1 LLVAARCT
9 VSFSDP
15 DGIVHAFT
23 VQAETLYEAAV
34 LALRAFREHDC
45 IPGPAVE
52 LEVEVRG
59 PSVVHKLS
67 VRKVDDWLNSTC
79 RSPRERITK
88 ERLKE
93 LLG

>member
-1 LLVAARCT
+1 MAARRCT

-15 DGIVHAFT
+15 DGIAHAVT

-34 LALRAFREHDC
+34 LALRAFREHQC
-45 IPGPAVE
+45 APGPAAL

-59 PSVVHKLS
+59 PSVVHKLTVS
-67 VRKVDDWLNSTC
+67 KVEDWLNSTC
-79 RSPRERITK
+79 RSPREEITK

-93 LLG
+93 SLV